1 MSSELDPGQLRFSP
15 DTGLIPA
22 VVQDASDGTVLM
34 LGYMDREAVD
44 RTRET
49 RRVTFFSRSRNRL
62 WEKGETSGHTL
73 RLVSMVMD
81 CDGDALL
88 VRADPVGPTCHTGAR
103 SCFESTPV
111 SVAPASALGDV
122 LARLEAVID
131 QRAAEMPAGS
141 YTASLLA
148 SGVLRTAQKV
158 VEEAAETALAAAAQ
172 PERLVEESA
181 DLLYHLLVLWRSA
194 GLDAQRVA
202 DELAGRGA

>member
-34 LGYMDREAVD
+34 LGYMDRGAVD

-111 SVAPASALGDV
+111 PVTPASALGDV

-172 PERLVEESA
+172 PDRLVEESA

-194 GLDAQRVA
+194 GLDAQQIA

>member
-49 RRVTFFSRSRNRL
+49 RRVTFVSRSRNRL

-103 SCFESTPV
+103 SCFESTPFPGI
-111 SVAPASALGDV
+111 PASALGDV

-141 YTASLLA
+141 YTASLLS

-172 PERLVEESA
+172 PDRLAEESA

-194 GLDAQRVA
+194 GLDAQQVA
-202 DELAGRGA
+202 DELADRGA